1 MDADGVKIP
10 ERQQT
15 RAEGAEDEWR
25 FATNPVRKI
34 AHDGDDQDSQDV
46 PQNRDPQIDVL
57 REPNAVGGLDRI
69 RGAENGGDY
78 RYDIHEGHADNAEHI
93 RPTGLE
99 GFDNGRPG
107 YRAMPALRGER
118 RRLIHLAADDI
129 ACNDDDEAED
139 KGNTPTPG
147 IESLFRHV
155 RSERQEYSSG
165 QDLTGLYALQ
175 RKAGKETAPTEW
187 RMLQDHRTGP
197 RDLTGDGEALDQS
210 QNDEENWCE
219 DSNLRI
225 RGEKPHSHCGETHEE
240 HAQDQHI
247 FSSVRIAPMP
257 QDEGPNGSTYVSH
270 PIGRKRRDDGNC
282 WIA

>member
-139 KGNTPTPG
+139 KGNAPTPG

-155 RSERQEYSSG
+155 RTERQEYSSG

-187 RMLQDHRTGP
+187 RMLHDHRTGP

-210 QNDEENWCE
+210 QNDECTRSAHFFVRAYRPNAPGRRPQWV
-219 DSNLRI
+219 DLRI
-225 RGEKPHSHCGETHEE
+225 PPNRSQATRRWQLLDCLMERRVAGMPRTLPSH
-240 HAQDQHI
+240 
-247 FSSVRIAPMP
+247 R
-257 QDEGPNGSTYVSH
+257 
-270 PIGRKRRDDGNC
+270 
-282 WIA
+282 